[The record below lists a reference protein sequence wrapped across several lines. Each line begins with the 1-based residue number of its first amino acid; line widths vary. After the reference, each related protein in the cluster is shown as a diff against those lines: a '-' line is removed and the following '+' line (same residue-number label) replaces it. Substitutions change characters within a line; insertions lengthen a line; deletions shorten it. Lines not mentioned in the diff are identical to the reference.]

1 MADGTCASMASGSYM
16 VIQCSNVGGPQP
28 FEVSNQDWIGAT
40 LGAENSHPAYGW
52 QQSCSMVAQER
63 LCPLSVARKPLG
75 KTAVGGNMRSA
86 VGDLANCGCGVVGS
100 MQPCCNRC
108 GAMYYVRC
116 DSGNTLSVCAS
127 SASAAETIGRAN
139 CQGSSIASVTDSQ
152 LFQKRRIPPL
162 GPKATMRSATGGG
175 KTKVATAVNWLS
187 PLI

>member
-1 MADGTCASMASGSYM
+1 MADGTCADVAQGSGM
-16 VIQCSNVGGPQP
+16 NVLCTIDGEQEYIE
-28 FEVSNQDWIGAT
+28 FSNQDWIGAT
-40 LGAENSHPAYGW
+40 LGAENAYPTYGFP
-52 QQSCSMVAQER
+52 QSCFMRAQER

-86 VGDLANCGCGVVGS
+86 VGDLPNCGCGVVTS

-108 GAMYYVRC
+108 GTMYYVRC
-116 DSGNTLSVCAS
+116 NSGNTLDVCAS

-139 CQGSSIASVTDSQ
+139 CQGSSIASVTNSQ

-175 KTKVATAVNWLS
+175 NTKVATAVNWLT